1 VKVRFEGTKENVGS
15 PPGSPLRS
23 GANDPLYSEQ
33 YYLHNTSSNLGSAD
47 VDIDAPQA
55 WNHTRGNSS
64 ITVAVIDEGVGQHED
79 FYSGQLVNGK
89 SFGDSG
95 GGSPNESDENH
106 GQPVAGIVAAN
117 HNNGGKVRGV
127 APNVKMMPIS
137 IADVTTPGQIEDAI
151 DYAWQNGADVLNNSY
166 GTDPNNGI
174 ASAIGRAR
182 QNGRNGKGSVVVKSA
197 GNEGNN
203 DDEVT
208 FPGGVSGVLAVGAV
222 DKDGNKWYYTPDD
235 SDVDVIAPS
244 GDVNLNG
251 DVRTTDRM
259 GSAGYEPENYTSRF
273 GGTSAAAPQ
282 ASGVAALML
291 SIESQLSESKVR
303 QLISNNAVD
312 YGSSDW
318 SGDGLLNAV
327 NAVTEAAEPAA
338 PTNLT
343 ITNADQTGQ
352 HPNLDWDDNSEP
364 DIDHYNVERCTSYYT
379 SCNWSKIAETTT
391 SDYTDTWV
399 STQDKENAD
408 HEYTYQVL
416 AVDTD
421 SYSSFPSNLA
431 SVWGV
436 EPHSFEPQHAE
447 DPAVPDTFAL
457 RAPTPNPTADRARLQ
472 VHVPEARTVTIVVH
486 DLMGREVARLADRR
500 MRPGIHPLTVQ
511 ARQWPSA
518 VYLVRMRAGQFSATE
533 RLTVVR

>member
-1 VKVRFEGTKENVGS
+1 
-15 PPGSPLRS
+15 
-23 GANDPLYSEQ
+23 
-33 YYLHNTSSNLGSAD
+33 
-47 VDIDAPQA
+47 
-55 WNHTRGNSS
+55 
-64 ITVAVIDEGVGQHED
+64 
-79 FYSGQLVNGK
+79 
-89 SFGDSG
+89 
-95 GGSPNESDENH
+95 
-106 GQPVAGIVAAN
+106 
-117 HNNGGKVRGV
+117 
-127 APNVKMMPIS
+127 
-137 IADVTTPGQIEDAI
+137 
-151 DYAWQNGADVLNNSY
+151 
-166 GTDPNNGI
+166 
-174 ASAIGRAR
+174 
-182 QNGRNGKGSVVVKSA
+182 
-197 GNEGNN
+197 
-203 DDEVT
+203 
-208 FPGGVSGVLAVGAV
+208 
-222 DKDGNKWYYTPDD
+222 
-235 SDVDVIAPS
+235 
-244 GDVNLNG
+244 
-251 DVRTTDRM
+251 M

-327 NAVTEAAEPAA
+327 NAVTEAAA

-421 SYSSFPSNLA
+421 GYSSVPSNLA
-431 SVWGV
+431 SVWGI
-436 EPHSFEPQHAE
+436 EPHSSEPQYAE
-447 DPAVPDTFAL
+447 APAVLDTFAL
-457 RAPTPNPTADRARLQ
+457 RAPTPNPAADRAR
-472 VHVPEARTVTIVVH
+472 HPFPDGASPP
-486 DLMGREVARLADRR
+486 VA
-500 MRPGIHPLTVQ
+500 
-511 ARQWPSA
+511 
-518 VYLVRMRAGQFSATE
+518 E
-533 RLTVVR
+533 